1 MKNNEWYDLG
11 EKIRDT
17 VQSAIDSQ
25 DFNQL
30 NKTINNAVNSA
41 LDGVR
46 TGIQSPN
53 RTRQHPERRHEHSR
67 DTRTVVRSNAAS
79 YNVVSR
85 RPSGYDIGI
94 YARRPSG
101 CVAGPVLTSVGF
113 SFMGLFA
120 VLTISFLL
128 AGIFSFGQAA
138 AGFLVTTAIMAVLA
152 LGCFG
157 AGMRGVG
164 ILQRLKRF
172 RRYVQLIGERGYCE
186 ISELVSKTGKSK
198 AFVLK
203 DLKMMIQNGMFLDG
217 HIDDQQTCLI
227 VTKDAYGQY
236 QKAQEELRRKREED
250 MAIASKKSESKASE
264 ECRKILEEGNAYI
277 RHIHECNEAIPG
289 EEISGKLTRLEEIM
303 KRIFNQVERSPE
315 IAPELHKF
323 MNYYLPTTGKLID
336 AYQELDNQPIAGE
349 NIASTKRE
357 IEDTLDT
364 INSAF
369 EKLLDRFF
377 QDTAWDISSDISVM
391 KTMLAQ
397 EGLTGTDFI
406 MKKDNAPVSADNE

>member
-1 MKNNEWYDLG
+1 MKNNDWNDLG

-30 NKTINNAVNSA
+30 NKTINNAVNTA

-46 TGIQSPN
+46 TGIQSAN
-53 RTRQHPERRHEHSR
+53 RNRQQSGPRYEHSGN
-67 DTRTVVRSNAAS
+67 TRRVVNSKAGYNA
-79 YNVVSR
+79 VSR
-85 RPSGYDIGI
+85 RPSGYDTSI
-94 YARRPSG
+94 YAKRPSG
-101 CVAGPVLTSVGF
+101 CVAGPVMTSVGF

-120 VLTISFLL
+120 VLAISFLL
-128 AGIFSFGQAA
+128 AGVFSFGTTAV
-138 AGFLVTTAIMAVLA
+138 GLLVATAIMAVLA

-157 AGMRGVG
+157 VGMKGVG
-164 ILQRLKRF
+164 VLQRLKRF
-172 RRYVQLIGERGYCE
+172 RRYAQLIGERGYCE
-186 ISELVSKTGKSK
+186 ISELVSKTGKTR

-203 DLKMMIQNGMFLDG
+203 DLKVMIQNGMFLDG

-236 QKAQEELRRKREED
+236 QKAQEELKRKHQED
-250 MAIASKKSESKASE
+250 MAIASKQSQSKNSE
-264 ECRKILEEGNAYI
+264 ECQKILEEGNAYI

-289 EEISGKLTRLEEIM
+289 EEISSKLTRLEEIM
-303 KRIFNQVERSPE
+303 KRIFSQVERNPE

-323 MNYYLPTTGKLID
+323 MNYYLPTTSKLID
-336 AYQELDNQPIAGE
+336 AYQELDNQSIAGE
-349 NIASTKRE
+349 NIAGTKRE

-397 EGLTGTDFI
+397 EGLTQADFT
-406 MKKDNAPVSADNE
+406 MQKATPPTSADSE

>member
-1 MKNNEWYDLG
+1 MKNNDWNDLG

-30 NKTINNAVNSA
+30 NKTINNAVNTA

-46 TGIQSPN
+46 TGMQSAN
-53 RTRQHPERRHEHSR
+53 RNRQQSERRYEHSR
-67 DTRTVVRSNAAS
+67 NTRRVVNSNAAS
-79 YNVVSR
+79 YNAVSR
-85 RPSGYDIGI
+85 RPSGYDTSI

-120 VLTISFLL
+120 VLAISFLL
-128 AGIFSFGQAA
+128 AGIFSFGTTAV
-138 AGFLVTTAIMAVLA
+138 GFLITTAVMAVLT

-157 AGMRGVG
+157 AGMKGVG
-164 ILQRLKRF
+164 VLQRLKRF

-186 ISELVSKTGKSK
+186 ISELVSKTGKTR

-203 DLKMMIQNGMFLDG
+203 DLKVMIQNGMFLDG

-227 VTKDAYGQY
+227 VTRDAYGQY
-236 QKAQEELRRKREED
+236 RKAQEELKRKHEED
-250 MAIASKKSESKASE
+250 MAIASKQSKNKNSE
-264 ECRKILEEGNAYI
+264 ECQKILEEGNAYI

-289 EEISGKLTRLEEIM
+289 EEISSKLTRLEEIM
-303 KRIFNQVERSPE
+303 KRIFSQVERNPE

-323 MNYYLPTTGKLID
+323 MNYYLPTTSKLID
-336 AYQELDNQPIAGE
+336 AYQELDNQSIAGE

-397 EGLTGTDFI
+397 EGLTQADFA
-406 MKKDNAPVSADNE
+406 MKNGNSPTSVDSE